1 MQDYVM
7 KKYEEWLEKA
17 DDTEVKA
24 ALTKMKGD
32 ETAIAEAF
40 SKDLEFGTAGMRGTL
55 GAGTNCLNVYTIR
68 KITQGVAD
76 CMKSHGYKTA
86 SVACDSRIN
95 SDLFARTVAEVFAA
109 NGIKTY
115 LCRELMPTPYLSF
128 LTRETKSDVGVMITA
143 SHNPAKY
150 NGYKVYG
157 SDGCQLTDAAA
168 LEMTGYIESVDPFD
182 VKTETAAEYF
192 GRGLIEYDTD
202 EIVGNFL
209 AAVEKQSVCDAN
221 GISVT
226 YTPLNG
232 TGYKL
237 VPEILRRTGVSKI
250 DVVPEQAAPDG
261 NFPTCPYPNPEKA
274 EALRLGLERAEK
286 NGSDILI
293 ATDPDCDRAGIAV
306 RHEGEYRLLT
316 GNQVGVLLTDFL
328 FSTKA
333 ANGTLPSRPVLVKTI
348 VTTALAAK
356 VAERYNAEVFDV
368 LTGFKYIGDV
378 IAKLER
384 KGEQNRFILGFEE
397 SYGYLSGTYVRDK
410 DAVNASM
417 LIAEMTAHYKKAGKT
432 LVDRLEE
439 IYEVF
444 GVYEHKTVTFA
455 FEGLDGADKMKAI
468 LDGMRNNRHAEI
480 AGEKVVKFVDYLT
493 QTEFDLPRSN
503 VLSFVMADGSQLI
516 VRPSGTEPLIKVYL
530 TACRDRKAN
539 AVKFEAMLS
548 ELKTV
553 FGK

>member
-1 MQDYVM
+1 MQDSVM
-7 KKYEEWLEKA
+7 KKYEEWLLKA
-17 DDTEVKA
+17 DDAEVKA
-24 ALTKMKGD
+24 ALEAMKGN

-76 CMKSHGYKTA
+76 CMKTHGYKTA
-86 SVACDSRIN
+86 SVACDSRIK

-109 NGIKTY
+109 NGIKTH
-115 LCRELMPTPYLSF
+115 LCRELMPTPFLSF

-168 LEMTGYIESVDPFD
+168 LEMTDYIEAVDPFD
-182 VKTETAAEYF
+182 VKTATEKEYKEL
-192 GRGLIEYDTD
+192 GLIVPDTD
-202 EIVGNFL
+202 EIVEKFL
-209 AAVEKQSVCDAN
+209 AEVEKMSVGDTK
-221 GISVT
+221 GLKIT
-226 YTPLNG
+226 YSPLNG

-237 VPEILRRTGVSKI
+237 VPEILKRIGAET
-250 DVVPEQAAPDG
+250 DVVPEQAMPDG
-261 NFPTCPYPNPEKA
+261 NFPTCTYPNPEKA
-274 EALRLGLERAEK
+274 DALKLGIERAEK
-286 NGSDILI
+286 TGSDILI

-306 RHEGEYRLLT
+306 RHDGEYKLLT

-328 FSTKA
+328 FSTRAK
-333 ANGTLPSRPVLVKTI
+333 NGTLPARPVLVKTI

-356 VAERYNAEVFDV
+356 VAETYNAEVFDV

-378 IAKLER
+378 IAKLEK

-417 LIAEMTAHYKKAGKT
+417 LIAEMTAHYKREGKT

-444 GVYEHKTVTFA
+444 GVYEHKTVTFG
-455 FEGLDGADKMKAI
+455 FEGLDGADKMKSI
-468 LDGMRNNRHAEI
+468 LDDLRNNRPTEI

-493 QTEFDLPRSN
+493 QTEFDLPKSN
-503 VLSFVMADGSQLI
+503 VLSFKMADGSQLI

-530 TACRDRKAN
+530 TACRDRAAN
-539 AVKFEAMLS
+539 AVKFETMLS
-548 ELKTV
+548 ELKVV

>member
-1 MQDYVM
+1 MQDSVM
-7 KKYEEWLEKA
+7 KKYEEWLIKA
-17 DDTEVKA
+17 DDAEVKS
-24 ALTKMKGD
+24 ALEAMKGD
-32 ETAIAEAF
+32 DTAIAEAF
-40 SKDLEFGTAGMRGTL
+40 NKDLEFGTAGMRGTL

-76 CMKSHGYKTA
+76 CMKTHGYKTA

-115 LCRELMPTPYLSF
+115 LCRELMPTPFLSF

-157 SDGCQLTDAAA
+157 ADGCQLTDAAA
-168 LEMTGYIESVDPFD
+168 LEMTYYIEAVDPFD
-182 VKTETAAEYF
+182 VKTATADEYVKL
-192 GRGLIEYDTD
+192 GLIVPDTD
-202 EIVGNFL
+202 EIVEKFL
-209 AAVEKQSVCDAN
+209 AEVEKMSVGDAH
-221 GISVT
+221 GLSVT
-226 YTPLNG
+226 YSPLNG

-237 VPEILRRTGVSKI
+237 VPEILRRIGVDKI
-250 DVVPEQAAPDG
+250 DVVPEQAMPDG

-306 RHEGEYRLLT
+306 RHGGEYKLLT

-328 FSTKA
+328 FSTRAK
-333 ANGTLPSRPVLVKTI
+333 NGTLPARPVLVKTI

-356 VAERYNAEVFDV
+356 VAEQYDAEVFDV

-378 IAKLER
+378 IAKLEK

-417 LIAEMTAHYKKAGKT
+417 LIAEMTAHYKREGKT
-432 LVDRLEE
+432 LIDRLEE

-444 GVYEHKTVTFA
+444 GVYEHKTVTFG
-455 FEGLDGADKMKAI
+455 FEGLDGTDKMKLI
-468 LDGMRNNRHAEI
+468 LDGMRKNRPTEI

-493 QTEFDLPRSN
+493 QTEFDLPKSN
-503 VLSFVMADGSQLI
+503 VLSFRMADGSQLI

-530 TACRDRKAN
+530 TACRDRAAN
-539 AVKFEAMLS
+539 AVKFETMLG

>member
-1 MQDYVM
+1 MQDNVM
-7 KKYEEWLEKA
+7 KKYDEWLHKA
-17 DDTEVKA
+17 DDAEVKA
-24 ALTKMKGD
+24 ALEAMKGN

-76 CMKSHGYKTA
+76 CMKTHGYKTA
-86 SVACDSRIN
+86 SVACDSRIK

-109 NGIKTY
+109 NGIKTH
-115 LCRELMPTPYLSF
+115 LCRELMPTPFLSF

-168 LEMTGYIESVDPFD
+168 LEMTDYIEAVDPFD
-182 VKTETAAEYF
+182 VKTATEAEYKKL
-192 GRGLIEYDTD
+192 GLIVPDTD
-202 EIVGNFL
+202 EIVEKFL
-209 AAVEKQSVCDAN
+209 AEVEKMSVGDAK
-221 GISVT
+221 GLKIT
-226 YTPLNG
+226 YSPLNG

-237 VPEILRRTGVSKI
+237 VPEILKRIGAETDI
-250 DVVPEQAAPDG
+250 VPEQAMPDG
-261 NFPTCPYPNPEKA
+261 NFPTCPYPNPEKSD
-274 EALRLGLERAEK
+274 ALRLGIERAEK
-286 NGSDILI
+286 TGSDILI

-306 RHEGEYRLLT
+306 RHNGEYKLLT

-328 FSTKA
+328 FSTRAK
-333 ANGTLPSRPVLVKTI
+333 NGTLPARPVLVKTI

-356 VAERYNAEVFDV
+356 VAEKYNAEVFDV

-378 IAKLER
+378 IAKLEK

-417 LIAEMTAHYKKAGKT
+417 LIAEMTAHYKREGKT

-444 GVYEHKTVTFA
+444 GVYEHKTVTFG
-455 FEGLDGADKMKAI
+455 FEGLDGADKMKSI
-468 LDGMRNNRHAEI
+468 LNDLRNNRPTEI

-493 QTEFDLPRSN
+493 QTEFDLPKSN
-503 VLSFVMADGSQLI
+503 VLSFKMADGSQLI

-530 TACRDRKAN
+530 TACRDRAAN
-539 AVKFEAMLS
+539 AVKFETMLS
-548 ELKTV
+548 ELKVV